1 MSMLDIELEVKR
13 VRGEILACRTGNLT
27 QPIFGNFLTP
37 ITFVFP
43 LCSSEFVRLKAEE
56 LLQKHNELRA
66 YYAVKYSSLIR
77 ARKAS
82 IAKQNK
88 DMVTIPAS
96 SHVRSTLSISP
107 CVFDLYFQFNQLIEF
122 FAGTDTAPPASPS
135 TTPVQPAREVFIHAE
150 AAQRKGAEGTTL
162 VRRRRVVT

>member
-1 MSMLDIELEVKR
+1 M
-13 VRGEILACRTGNLT
+13 
-27 QPIFGNFLTP
+27 
-37 ITFVFP
+37 
-43 LCSSEFVRLKAEE
+43 RLKAEE

-66 YYAVKYSSLIR
+66 YYAVKYSSLIT

-88 DMVTIPAS
+88 DMVTVPAS

-107 CVFDLYFQFNQLIEF
+107 CAFDLYFQLTQFVEF
-122 FAGTDTAPPASPS
+122 FAGADTAPPASPS
-135 TTPVQPAREVFIHAE
+135 PRVPPAREVFIPAE
-150 AAQRKGAEGTTL
+150 AAQRNGAEGTTL